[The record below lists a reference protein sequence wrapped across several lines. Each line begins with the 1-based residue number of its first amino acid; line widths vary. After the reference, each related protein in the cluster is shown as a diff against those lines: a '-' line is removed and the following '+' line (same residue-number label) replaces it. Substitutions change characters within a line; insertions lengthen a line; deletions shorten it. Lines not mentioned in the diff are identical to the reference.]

1 MSILSVLVFL
11 VVYSS
16 LYNGNRCLDVLCIMK
31 GFVENKSVG
40 LPPSI
45 FVGMVVYGPG
55 ESDEDD
61 EKQGEDS
68 DDEDPGDP
76 VVSVDDPEDIG
87 VDPIQVK
94 DEPVEN
100 MDVPEPPEPDEDYRD
115 MDVEH
120 VEDSQDEEMSTSEED
135 SPRPTYV
142 PFDPENEFGYSTFL

>member
-1 MSILSVLVFL
+1 MFL

-16 LYNGNRCLDVLCIMK
+16 LYSGSRCLDVLYILK
-31 GFVENKSVG
+31 RFVENKSVG

-45 FVGMVVYGPG
+45 FVGMVVYGPW
-55 ESDEDD
+55 DNNQDD
-61 EKQGEDS
+61 EKMAELS

-76 VVSVDDPEDIG
+76 VVRADDPEDID

-100 MDVPEPPEPDEDYRD
+100 MDVPEPPVPDDNYRD
-115 MDVEH
+115 IDVDH

-142 PFDPENEFGYSTFL
+142 PFDPENEYGYSTFL